1 MLSANVFTVTW
12 GMLDFQEILS
22 GFQNKKKKGKK
33 ILPQYILMLGFN
45 PYLTN
50 GFSHHYHLGESTS
63 VLRGIR
69 CDF

>member
-1 MLSANVFTVTW
+1 MWHQSWPDAVECWTVGDEGLGRHTSQPA
-12 GMLDFQEILS
+12 MELILS
-22 GFQNKKKKGKK
+22 
-33 ILPQYILMLGFN
+33 IICLN

-50 GFSHHYHLGESTS
+50 GFSHHYHLVESTS